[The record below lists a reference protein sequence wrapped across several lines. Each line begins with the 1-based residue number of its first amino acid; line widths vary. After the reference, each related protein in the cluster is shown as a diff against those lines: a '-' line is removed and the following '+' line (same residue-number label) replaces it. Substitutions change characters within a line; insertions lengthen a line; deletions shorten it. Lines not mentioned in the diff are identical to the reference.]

1 MPSTTELAPADPMTY
16 LKDLQRL
23 QREVEEDL
31 RQRCDA
37 VSELRDRLQSDYR
50 AARERGRTS
59 STYEEWRQE
68 SLTQSAAAW
77 VLACVFVRYLE
88 DHDLVDE
95 VWLAGQPAPA
105 GEGGGA
111 GPAPGGGGED
121 RYQRALDSHEAY
133 FQRFPAHSD
142 REYLQHVFRSVAGL
156 PGCAALFGEDRN
168 PLWQLGVSGD
178 MARTLL
184 AFFRQRDP
192 QTGGLVRS
200 FRTTAASA
208 QEGAAG
214 DTRFLGDLYQDLS
227 ENARKRY
234 ALLQTPDF
242 VEEFILDRTLTPA
255 IEEFGIEQVRLIDPA
270 CGSGHFLL
278 GAFQRLFGLWRDREP
293 GRNPRE
299 WARRAAEAVHGVDLN
314 PFAAAIARFRL
325 LVAYLGA
332 CGLRRLRDAPDV
344 KLHVAAGDSL
354 VYERRV
360 DSQGRPYLDGL
371 DWVPEPFLQGDY
383 KDACEILKQRYHVVV
398 GNPPYITDK
407 DPEHRDFV
415 RQHYASAAGK
425 FSLGVPFTER
435 FFELALEA
443 DHPARG
449 AGAGRV
455 GMITANSFM
464 KREFGKSLIEEYLP
478 RVDLTHVIDTSGAY
492 IPGHGTPTVIL
503 FGRNRRPVAETVR
516 AVLGVR
522 GEPET
527 PSDPGQGKV
536 WASVLALL
544 DRPGAENEFVTVAD
558 VPREIFG
565 KHPWSLQGGG
575 AGELLEAVEG
585 AAERRLG
592 EVADSIGIT
601 SVTGEDDF
609 FVMPDKATI
618 GRLCLEPYVKLLVTG
633 DIVRDYV
640 ISEPAPT
647 IWPYNGALELLP
659 FGALGTAG
667 RMLWTVSSIIRH
679 RKRFG
684 VPMLQRGAVWYEWQE
699 LYKDKLRTPLSI
711 AFAFVATH
719 NHFVLDRGG
728 KVFNRTAPVIKLPPG
743 ATEDQHLALC
753 GVLNSAVAC
762 FWLKQVC
769 TGKHKGDG
777 GSAHADPAYQRFE
790 FDGTKLQKFP
800 LPPNPAAT
808 LPLARLLDSLSR
820 EAQDLLPA
828 ALVARQVPTR
838 AALEEARRQEE
849 ALFGRR
855 VALQEELDWLCY
867 RLYGLLGEVETPLAD
882 LDTLP
887 EVLPGQRPFEIAV
900 ARKMAA
906 GSSPPPG
913 GPGGEPFV
921 TTWFERHGS
930 TPITEIPRHWPAAY
944 RQVVER
950 RLELMASDPFLRL
963 LEKPEHKRRWNRD
976 SWEKLEVE
984 ALRSW
989 LLDRLE
995 TPRYWGEPE
1004 LTSCA
1009 RLADL
1014 AGRDPEFHQV
1024 ASLYMGA
1031 RAGHLGAGGR
1041 EDYDRLALVQELV
1054 LSEAVPYLP
1063 VLRYKPSG
1071 LVKRKQWEEVWDL
1084 QRREDAASRQNSQAG
1099 GGSTSRSP
1107 QGEGAPT
1114 DPVASIPVPPKYTS
1128 ADFQQ
1133 ATFWRLRGK
1142 LDVPK
1147 ERFILYPGA
1156 EREADPT
1163 PVVAW
1168 AGWNH
1173 LQQAQAL
1180 AGYYLR
1186 ARDEGFP
1193 TERLVPL
1200 LSGLGQLLPWVRQ
1213 WHPEIDPGMGLA
1225 MADFFQTFLAEQV
1238 RSLGLSEAE
1247 VRSWSP
1253 PGALGPG
1260 RRRKG

>member
-1 MPSTTELAPADPMTY
+1 MPPTTELAPANPMAH

-23 QREVEEDL
+23 QREVQEDL
-31 RQRCDA
+31 RQRCDE
-37 VSELRDRLQSDYR
+37 VVELRERLQADYQ
-50 AARERGRTS
+50 AARDRGRTT
-59 STYEEWRQE
+59 STYGEWREQ
-68 SLTQSAAAW
+68 SITQSAAAW

-88 DHDLVDE
+88 DHELVDE
-95 VWLAGQPAPA
+95 VWLAGH
-105 GEGGGA
+105 
-111 GPAPGGGGED
+111 GED
-121 RYQRALDSHEAY
+121 RFQRALDSHEAY
-133 FQRFPAHSD
+133 FQHNPAHSD
-142 REYLQHVFRSVAGL
+142 REYLQHVFRAVAGL
-156 PGCAALFGEDRN
+156 PGCSALFGEDRN

-178 MARTLL
+178 MARALL
-184 AFFRQRDP
+184 AFFRERDP
-192 QTGGLVRS
+192 RTGHLVRP
-200 FRTTAASA
+200 FGTG
-208 QEGAAG
+208 EG

-255 IEEFGIEQVRLIDPA
+255 IEEFDLAQVRMIDPA

-278 GAFQRLFGLWRDREP
+278 GAFHRLFKLWRDREP
-293 GRNPRE
+293 GGNERE
-299 WARRAAEAVHGVDLN
+299 WARKAAEAVHGVDLN

-325 LVAYLGA
+325 LVAYLQA
-332 CGLRRLRDAPDV
+332 CGLHRLRDAPDV

-354 VYERRV
+354 IYERRV
-360 DSQGRPYLDGL
+360 DSHGNPYLEGM
-371 DWVPEPFLQGDY
+371 DWTPEPFLQGDY
-383 KDACEILKQRYHVVV
+383 EDACAILAQRYHVVV

-407 DPEHRDFV
+407 DAEHRDFV

-425 FSLGVPFTER
+425 YSLGVPFTER
-435 FFELALEA
+435 FFELAEVGDA
-443 DHPARG
+443 ARG
-449 AGAGRV
+449 SSPGWV
-455 GMITANSFM
+455 GMITANSFL
-464 KREFGKSLIEEYLP
+464 KREFGKKLIEEYLP

-503 FGRNRRPVAETVR
+503 FGRNRGPVGSTVR

-527 PSDPGQGKV
+527 PADPGQGKV
-536 WASVLALL
+536 WRSVLELL

-558 VPREIFG
+558 IARETFG
-565 KHPWSLQGGG
+565 KHPWSLEGGG
-575 AGELLEAVEG
+575 AGELLEAVVG
-585 AAERRLG
+585 CAEKTLG
-592 EVADSIGIT
+592 QVAESIGIT
-601 SVTGEDDF
+601 SVTGEDDLF
-609 FVMPDKATI
+609 IMPDAPTAH
-618 GRLCLEPYVKLLVTG
+618 RLGLGVNIRLLVTG
-633 DIVRDYV
+633 DTIRDYV
-640 ISEPAPT
+640 VQSPWPT
-647 IWPYNGALELLP
+647 IWPYDDALELKP
-659 FGALGTAG
+659 FAELGQAAHY
-667 RMLWTVSSIIRH
+667 LWMASAIIRH

-728 KVFNRTAPVIKLPPG
+728 KVFKQSAPVIKLPPG

-753 GVLNSAVAC
+753 GVLNSSVAC
-762 FWLKQVC
+762 FWLRQVC
-769 TGKHKGDG
+769 MGKHKGDG
-777 GSAHADPAYQRFE
+777 GTAHADPISQRYE
-790 FDGTKLQKFP
+790 FDGTKLQNFP

-828 ALVARQVPTR
+828 ALVAREIPTR
-838 AALEEARRQEE
+838 ASLEAARIQEE
-849 ALFGRR
+849 SLFGRR

-867 RLYGLLGEVETPLAD
+867 GLYSLVNDPPLAD
-882 LDTLP
+882 LDALP
-887 EVLPGQRPFEIAV
+887 EVRPGQRAFEIAM

-906 GSSPPPG
+906 VSSPPPG
-913 GPGGEPFV
+913 GPGGGQFQ

-930 TPITEIPRHWPAAY
+930 TPTPEIPQHWPAAY

-950 RLELMASDPFLRL
+950 RLALIGSDPFLRL
-963 LEKPEHKRRWNRD
+963 LEKPEHKRRWSREP
-976 SWEKLEVE
+976 WEKLEQQ

-995 TPRYWGEPE
+995 NPKYWGGAGFASAGGGAGAQPE

-1014 AGRDPEFHQV
+1014 AGRDPEFNQV
-1024 ASLYMGA
+1024 AALY
-1031 RAGHLGAGGR
+1031 RGR
-1041 EDYDRLALVQELV
+1041 EDYDRLALVKELV

-1063 VLRYKPSG
+1063 VFRYKPSG
-1071 LVKRKQWEEVWDL
+1071 LAKRKQWEEVWEL
-1084 QRREDAASRQNSQAG
+1084 QRREDA
-1099 GGSTSRSP
+1099 
-1107 QGEGAPT
+1107 GENVGP
-1114 DPVASIPVPPKYTS
+1114 IPVPPKYTS
-1128 ADFQQ
+1128 ADFLD
-1133 ATFWRLRGK
+1133 ATCWRLRGK

-1147 ERFILYPGA
+1147 ERFILYPKA

-1163 PVVAW
+1163 PVVGW

-1180 AGYYLR
+1180 AAYYLR

-1200 LSGLGQLLPWVRQ
+1200 LTGLEELLPWIHQ
-1213 WHPEIDPGMGLA
+1213 WHPEVDPGMGLP
-1225 MADFFQTFLAEQV
+1225 MGEFFQTFLDEQI
-1238 RSLGLSEAE
+1238 RALGLTEAE
-1247 VRSWSP
+1247 VRAWSP
-1253 PGALGPG
+1253 VAAPGP
-1260 RRRKG
+1260 